1 MCHGFEGYRH
11 HTTKDRQRRDT
22 ASKNLNIWT
31 EKKDRKIYFKKQVR
45 ALVKEIQVVQIRE
58 REVPR

>member
-1 MCHGFEGYRH
+1 M
-11 HTTKDRQRRDT
+11 KDRQRKDT

-31 EKKDRKIYFKKQVR
+31 EKRDRRTYFRKQVR